1 MIRVGAVN
9 GNRPQ
14 TFSSGAICQ
23 PSSGLTCT
31 ALMMMA
37 LMIRMVRFLTCDPG
51 VVTDLVKRPCGAVG
65 AERAHCDAVTRHLKL
80 VMNIEEDK
88 RNWTE
93 GEELIKNTHFF
104 ASSLHTS

>member
-1 MIRVGAVN
+1 
-9 GNRPQ
+9 
-14 TFSSGAICQ
+14 
-23 PSSGLTCT
+23 
-31 ALMMMA
+31 MMMT
-37 LMIRMVRFLTCDPG
+37 MVMMAIMMMKALTCDPG

-65 AERAHCDAVTRHLKL
+65 AERAHCDAVTRHFKL

-88 RNWTE
+88 RNWIE